1 MSIIIPAN
9 SAAGGAGYQVDNS
22 CRFNSGSSDSLSRSS
37 TAGNKKTWTFSFWL
51 KRSKLDVLQFI
62 AFSDVANYFRM
73 RITSGNVFEIFD
85 SNGNN
90 TWNWSNL
97 LRDTSAWYHLVLRA
111 DSTDGTNGNRLRLY
125 INGTLASA
133 NTVASISQGY
143 DFSFN
148 QGGTFKIAEFS
159 GNNYLDGY
167 LAETILIDGQALAP
181 TDFGEFDE
189 DSGIWKPIDVS
200 GLTFGSQGFYLDY
213 KDSGALGN
221 DVSGN
226 NKDFTANNLTSIDQ
240 STDTCTNNFCTP
252 NSLYPPSNGSVVF
265 SEGNL
270 KTVFSTYSQSPNGT
284 MGAYSGKWYY
294 EMKMADTHARFGW
307 CESHCPQGDTD
318 SDSTFP
324 AYAIYSNGSN
334 GLSVYKNVTARG
346 ITNNTGYTSWSAG
359 NTVGIAFDI
368 DNGKFY
374 AHLNG
379 TYYNSGNPASGS
391 GALITGITAQEGG
404 LFIPYLNCGTSSS
417 KTFEWNFGSPPYA
430 ISSGNTDGNDRGDF
444 EYEVPS
450 GYLALCTKNISEAS
464 S

>member
-62 AFSDVANYFRM
+62 AFSDVVNYFRM

-90 TWNWSNL
+90 TWNWGNL

-226 NKDFTANNLTSIDQ
+226 NKDFTANNLTAIDQ
-240 STDTCTNNFCTP
+240 TTDTPTNNFCTP
-252 NSLYPPSNGSVVF
+252 NPLYPPSNGSVVF

>member
-133 NTVASISQGY
+133 NTVGSISQNY

-148 QGGTFKIAEFS
+148 QGGTFQIAKVNS
-159 GNNYLDGY
+159 TDYLDGY

-346 ITNNTGYTSWSAG
+346 ITLNTGYTSWSAG

>member
-9 SAAGGAGYQVDNS
+9 SAVGGGFDVDNS
-22 CRFNSGSSDSLSRSS
+22 LRLNSASSDYLSRSS

-85 SNGNN
+85 SNTNK
-90 TWNWSNL
+90 TWNWYPL
-97 LRDTSAWYHLVLRA
+97 LRDTAAWYHLVLRA

-125 INGTLASA
+125 INGTLALA
-133 NTVASISQGY
+133 NTVGSISQNY

-148 QGGTFKIAEFS
+148 QGGTFQIAK
-159 GNNYLDGY
+159 GNSTDYLDGY

-181 TDFGEFDE
+181 TDFGEFNE

-284 MGAYSGKWYY
+284 MGASAGKWYY
-294 EMKMADTHARFGW
+294 EMKMGSTHARFGW
-307 CESHCPQGDTD
+307 CEINCPQGDTD

-324 AYAIYSNGSN
+324 AYAVYSNGSN
-334 GLSVYKNVTARG
+334 GLDVYKNVTARG
-346 ITNNTGYTSWSAG
+346 KTTNSGYTSFSAG
-359 NTVGIAFDI
+359 DTLGIAFDI

-379 TYYNSGNPASGS
+379 TYYNSGNPANGT
-391 GALITGITAQEGG
+391 GALMTGITAQDSGV
-404 LFIPYLNCGTSSS
+404 FIPYLNCGTNNSR
-417 KTFEWNFGSPPYA
+417 TFELNFGSPSHA
-430 ISSGNTDGNDRGDF
+430 ISSGNQDSNGYGNF
-444 EYEVPS
+444 EYAVPT
-450 GYLALCTKNISEAS
+450 GFFAVCTKNISEVDS
-464 S
+464 

>member
-226 NKDFTANNLTSIDQ
+226 NKDFTANNLTAIDQ
-240 STDTCTNNFCTP
+240 TTDTPTNNFCTP
-252 NSLYPPSNGSVVF
+252 NPLYPPSNGSVVF

>member
-9 SAAGGAGYQVDNS
+9 SAVGGGFDVDNS
-22 CRFNSGSSDSLSRSS
+22 LRLNSASSDYLSRSS

-85 SNGNN
+85 SNGNT
-90 TWNWSNL
+90 TWNWYPL
-97 LRDTSAWYHLVLRA
+97 LRDTAAWYHLVLRA

-125 INGTLASA
+125 INGTLALA
-133 NTVASISQGY
+133 NTVGSISQNY

-148 QGGTFKIAEFS
+148 QGGTFQIAK
-159 GNNYLDGY
+159 GNSTDYLDGY

-181 TDFGEFDE
+181 TDFGEFNE

-284 MGAYSGKWYY
+284 MGASAGKWYY
-294 EMKMADTHARFGW
+294 EMKMGSTHARFGW
-307 CESHCPQGDTD
+307 CEINCPQGDTD

-324 AYAIYSNGSN
+324 AYAVYSNGSN
-334 GLSVYKNVTARG
+334 GLDVYKNVTARG
-346 ITNNTGYTSWSAG
+346 KTTNSGYTSFSAG
-359 NTVGIAFDI
+359 DTLGIAFDI

-379 TYYNSGNPASGS
+379 TYYNSGNPANGT
-391 GALITGITAQEGG
+391 GALMTGITAQDSGV
-404 LFIPYLNCGTSSS
+404 FIPYLNCGTNNSR
-417 KTFEWNFGSPPYA
+417 TFELNFGSPSHA
-430 ISSGNTDGNDRGDF
+430 ISSGNQDSNGYGNF
-444 EYEVPS
+444 EYAVPT
-450 GYLALCTKNISEAS
+450 GFFAVCTKNISEVDS
-464 S
+464 

>member
-22 CRFNSGSSDSLSRSS
+22 LRLNSASSDYLSRSS

-85 SNGNN
+85 SNTNK
-90 TWNWSNL
+90 TWNWYPL
-97 LRDTSAWYHLVLRA
+97 LRDTSAFYHLVLRA

-125 INGTLASA
+125 INGTLALA
-133 NTVASISQGY
+133 NTVGSISQNY

-148 QGGTFKIAEFS
+148 QGGTFQIAK
-159 GNNYLDGY
+159 GNSTDYLDGY

-226 NKDFTANNLTSIDQ
+226 NKDFTANNLTAIDQ
-240 STDTCTNNFCTP
+240 TTDTCTNNFCTF
-252 NSLYPPSNGSVVF
+252 NILDNINASTF
-265 SEGNL
+265 AEGNL
-270 KTVFSTYSQSPNGT
+270 KITTVSGNYSPNT
-284 MGAYSGKWYY
+284 STFRVIEGKWYW
-294 EMKMADTHARFGW
+294 EIKLVQDT
-307 CESHCPQGDTD
+307 
-318 SDSTFP
+318 
-324 AYAIYSNGSN
+324 
-334 GLSVYKNVTARG
+334 
-346 ITNNTGYTSWSAG
+346 NTGANEVDMIGFSNNSVQATSTNPSSI
-359 NTVGIAFDI
+359 GINYRG
-368 DNGKFY
+368 NGKIWNYGGTAEATGY
-374 AHLNG
+374 ATFSTGDIIMVAADLTGATTGKLYFGVNG
-379 TYYNSGNPASGS
+379 TWGNSGNPATGANSYNFTKGTEPWGPSVTCYSSGS
-391 GALITGITAQEGG
+391 SAI
-404 LFIPYLNCGTSSS
+404 
-417 KTFEWNFGSPPYA
+417 FEANFGNAPYA
-430 ISSGNTDGNDRGDF
+430 ISSGNADGNGYGNF
-444 EYEVPS
+444 EYAVPS
-450 GYLALCTKNISEAS
+450 GYLALNSKNLSGVLS
-464 S
+464 

>member
-133 NTVASISQGY
+133 NTVGSISQNY

-148 QGGTFKIAEFS
+148 QGGTFQIAKVNS
-159 GNNYLDGY
+159 TDYLDGY

-226 NKDFTANNLTSIDQ
+226 NKDFTANNLTAIDQ
-240 STDTCTNNFCTP
+240 TTDTPTNNFCTP
-252 NSLYPPSNGSVVF
+252 NPLYPPSNGSVVF

>member
-9 SAAGGAGYQVDNS
+9 SAVGGGFDVDNS
-22 CRFNSGSSDSLSRSS
+22 LRLNSASSDYLSRSS

-85 SNGNN
+85 SNGNT
-90 TWNWSNL
+90 TWNWYPL
-97 LRDTSAWYHLVLRA
+97 LRDTAAWYHLVLRA

-125 INGTLASA
+125 INGTLALA
-133 NTVASISQGY
+133 NTVGSISQNY

-148 QGGTFKIAEFS
+148 QGGTFQIAK
-159 GNNYLDGY
+159 GNSTDYLDGY

-284 MGAYSGKWYY
+284 MGASAGKWYY
-294 EMKMADTHARFGW
+294 EMKMGSTHARFGW
-307 CESHCPQGDTD
+307 CEINCPQGDTD

-324 AYAIYSNGSN
+324 AYAVYSNGSN
-334 GLSVYKNVTARG
+334 GLDVYKNVTARG
-346 ITNNTGYTSWSAG
+346 KTTNSGYTSFSAG
-359 NTVGIAFDI
+359 DTLGIAFDI

-379 TYYNSGNPASGS
+379 TYYNSGNPANGT
-391 GALITGITAQEGG
+391 GALMTGITAQDSGV
-404 LFIPYLNCGTSSS
+404 FIPYLNCGTNNSR
-417 KTFEWNFGSPPYA
+417 TFELNFGSPSHA
-430 ISSGNTDGNDRGDF
+430 ISSGNQDSNGYGNF
-444 EYEVPS
+444 EYAVPT
-450 GYLALCTKNISEAS
+450 GFFAVCTKNISEVDS
-464 S
+464 